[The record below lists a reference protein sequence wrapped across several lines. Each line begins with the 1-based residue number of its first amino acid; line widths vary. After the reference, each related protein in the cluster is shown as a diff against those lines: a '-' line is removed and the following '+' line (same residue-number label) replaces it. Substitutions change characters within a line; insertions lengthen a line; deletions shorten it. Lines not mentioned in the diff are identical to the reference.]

1 MNPREHQ
8 RDVGEKEHYP
18 RQEQNP
24 GPDQRDEYVEQ
35 KREKAEKNNTHR
47 NEQTGQA
54 EAEARRV
61 REEAKRAA

>member
-18 RQEQNP
+18 RQEAEP
-24 GPDQRDEYVEQ
+24 GADQRDEYTAH
-35 KREKAEKNNTHR
+35 KREKRKANNTHR
-47 NEQTGQA
+47 NEQTGAA

-61 REEAKRAA
+61 REDAKRAA